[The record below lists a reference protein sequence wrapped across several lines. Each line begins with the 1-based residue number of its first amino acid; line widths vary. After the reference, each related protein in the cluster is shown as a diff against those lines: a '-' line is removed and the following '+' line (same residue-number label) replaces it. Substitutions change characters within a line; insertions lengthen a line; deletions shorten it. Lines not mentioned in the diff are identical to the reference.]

1 MGKNGETDK
10 SHKRHNSK
18 SAKLQKKHELK
29 KNQRKFKE
37 ERSKHKQHKKEKER
51 LKKLK
56 LASEAFNNKVTG
68 DDIRTIRKVIAKLL
82 SHNQETMQDL
92 PQLFDMLD
100 GGYEVDLSGLQ
111 DPYVMQKLNKVF
123 KCLKLRRSEENKLEF
138 KKREG
143 VHDFKLKPLIQH
155 FIDEAVNDQAKGES
169 EGSSEE
175 DESSREDN
183 RRVRK
188 SRSRSYSESGD
199 SDDSEE
205 SKSSSK
211 N

>member
-1 MGKNGETDK
+1 MGKHGETDK

-29 KNQRKFKE
+29 KNRRKFKE

-143 VHDFKLKPLIQH
+143 VHDFKLKPLI
-155 FIDEAVNDQAKGES
+155 
-169 EGSSEE
+169 
-175 DESSREDN
+175 
-183 RRVRK
+183 
-188 SRSRSYSESGD
+188 
-199 SDDSEE
+199 
-205 SKSSSK
+205 
-211 N
+211 